1 MINLIS
7 VFCVYTKLETVS
19 KRYQLILLI
28 IPCIIILAYIYFT
41 QSNKID
47 TIKLKRRLFTTYSPS
62 KNHQLNVY
70 TADTN
75 KENASVLV
83 ELKNDQTKK
92 NIYWQPNTS
101 WAYIVWK
108 SENIVYINGTKINLS
123 KNKQYDERDNTGES
137 FYSKKDNNPLYLSI
151 LKQEIDEQKIIKQ
164 LKDKSN
170 INYADAQGN
179 TLLMIASYT
188 GNMKIFHQLKDNGAD
203 ISKRN
208 NEGQGVLEFAIR
220 SDLSEKQILKQ
231 LKDEIKMGAVITEE
245 TKNAVIQPWNYRWKA
260 ASCNYKVLDWVYDK
274 LNQNPETD
282 MTAEQKVLLKAARGQ
297 KTEGTKEE
305 AKLTDKDGNTM
316 LMIAAGYGNQKLLNN
331 LLAQNLKLTHKNRFG
346 EDALLY
352 AISKDQITTAKQLLE
367 AGMDNQEALLKTAQT
382 GNVKMA
388 ELVLKYLDL
397 RSDWYIKQAVIEAMN
412 EGNEDYAYKLFLKL
426 KDKNYKGGTETIYE
440 YAKEMGVEKIID
452 WYKK

>member
-1 MINLIS
+1 MKKG
-7 VFCVYTKLETVS
+7 FTK

-367 AGMDNQEALLKTAQT
+367 AGMDNQEALLKTAHT

-412 EGNEDYAYKLFLKL
+412 EGNEDYAYKLFLML
-426 KDKNYKGGTETIYE
+426 TAKNYKGGTETIYE

>member
-1 MINLIS
+1 MKKG
-7 VFCVYTKLETVS
+7 FTK

-47 TIKLKRRLFTTYSPS
+47 TIKLKRRSFTTYSPS

-151 LKQEIDEQKIIKQ
+151 LKQEIDEQKITKQ

-245 TKNAVIQPWNYRWKA
+245 TKNAVIQPWKHRWKA

-282 MTAEQKVLLKAARGQ
+282 M
-297 KTEGTKEE
+297 
-305 AKLTDKDGNTM
+305 
-316 LMIAAGYGNQKLLNN
+316 
-331 LLAQNLKLTHKNRFG
+331 
-346 EDALLY
+346 
-352 AISKDQITTAKQLLE
+352 TAKQLLE

-440 YAKEMGVEKIID
+440 YAKEMGVEKIVD

>member
-1 MINLIS
+1 
-7 VFCVYTKLETVS
+7 
-19 KRYQLILLI
+19 
-28 IPCIIILAYIYFT
+28 
-41 QSNKID
+41 
-47 TIKLKRRLFTTYSPS
+47 
-62 KNHQLNVY
+62 
-70 TADTN
+70 
-75 KENASVLV
+75 
-83 ELKNDQTKK
+83 
-92 NIYWQPNTS
+92 
-101 WAYIVWK
+101 
-108 SENIVYINGTKINLS
+108 
-123 KNKQYDERDNTGES
+123 
-137 FYSKKDNNPLYLSI
+137 
-151 LKQEIDEQKIIKQ
+151 
-164 LKDKSN
+164 
-170 INYADAQGN
+170 
-179 TLLMIASYT
+179 
-188 GNMKIFHQLKDNGAD
+188 
-203 ISKRN
+203 
-208 NEGQGVLEFAIR
+208 
-220 SDLSEKQILKQ
+220 
-231 LKDEIKMGAVITEE
+231 
-245 TKNAVIQPWNYRWKA
+245 
-260 ASCNYKVLDWVYDK
+260 
-274 LNQNPETD
+274 

-331 LLAQNLKLTHKNRFG
+331 LLAQAPKLTHKNRFG

-412 EGNEDYAYKLFLKL
+412 EENEDYAYKLFLKL

>member
-1 MINLIS
+1 M
-7 VFCVYTKLETVS
+7 
-19 KRYQLILLI
+19 
-28 IPCIIILAYIYFT
+28 
-41 QSNKID
+41 
-47 TIKLKRRLFTTYSPS
+47 
-62 KNHQLNVY
+62 Y

-101 WAYIVWK
+101 WVYIVWK
-108 SENIVYINGTKINLS
+108 SENIVYINGTKIDLS

-151 LKQEIDEQKIIKQ
+151 LKQEIDEQKITKQ

-170 INYADAQGN
+170 VNYADAQGN
-179 TLLMIASYT
+179 TLLRIASYT

-208 NEGQGVLEFAIR
+208 V
-220 SDLSEKQILKQ
+220 D
-231 LKDEIKMGAVITEE
+231 
-245 TKNAVIQPWNYRWKA
+245 
-260 ASCNYKVLDWVYDK
+260 KVLDWVYDK

-331 LLAQNLKLTHKNRFG
+331 LLAQAPKLTHKNRFG

>member
-1 MINLIS
+1 MKKG
-7 VFCVYTKLETVS
+7 FTK

-245 TKNAVIQPWNYRWKA
+245 TKNAVIQPWKYRWKA

-388 ELVLKYLDL
+388 ELVLKHLDL
-397 RSDWYIKQAVIEAMN
+397 RSDWHIKQAVIEAMN

>member
-1 MINLIS
+1 
-7 VFCVYTKLETVS
+7 
-19 KRYQLILLI
+19 
-28 IPCIIILAYIYFT
+28 
-41 QSNKID
+41 
-47 TIKLKRRLFTTYSPS
+47 
-62 KNHQLNVY
+62 
-70 TADTN
+70 
-75 KENASVLV
+75 
-83 ELKNDQTKK
+83 
-92 NIYWQPNTS
+92 
-101 WAYIVWK
+101 
-108 SENIVYINGTKINLS
+108 
-123 KNKQYDERDNTGES
+123 
-137 FYSKKDNNPLYLSI
+137 
-151 LKQEIDEQKIIKQ
+151 
-164 LKDKSN
+164 
-170 INYADAQGN
+170 
-179 TLLMIASYT
+179 MIASYT

-231 LKDEIKMGAVITEE
+231 LKDEIKMGAAITEE
-245 TKNAVIQPWNYRWKA
+245 TKNAVIQPWKYRWK
-260 ASCNYKVLDWVYDK
+260 V
-274 LNQNPETD
+274 
-282 MTAEQKVLLKAARGQ
+282 ARGQ

-412 EGNEDYAYKLFLKL
+412 EGNEDYVYKLFLKL

>member
-1 MINLIS
+1 MKKG
-7 VFCVYTKLETVS
+7 FTK

-170 INYADAQGN
+170 INYADA
-179 TLLMIASYT
+179 
-188 GNMKIFHQLKDNGAD
+188 
-203 ISKRN
+203 
-208 NEGQGVLEFAIR
+208 
-220 SDLSEKQILKQ
+220 
-231 LKDEIKMGAVITEE
+231 
-245 TKNAVIQPWNYRWKA
+245 
-260 ASCNYKVLDWVYDK
+260 
-274 LNQNPETD
+274 
-282 MTAEQKVLLKAARGQ
+282 
-297 KTEGTKEE
+297 
-305 AKLTDKDGNTM
+305 
-316 LMIAAGYGNQKLLNN
+316 
-331 LLAQNLKLTHKNRFG
+331 
-346 EDALLY
+346 
-352 AISKDQITTAKQLLE
+352 
-367 AGMDNQEALLKTAQT
+367 
-382 GNVKMA
+382 
-388 ELVLKYLDL
+388 
-397 RSDWYIKQAVIEAMN
+397 
-412 EGNEDYAYKLFLKL
+412 
-426 KDKNYKGGTETIYE
+426 
-440 YAKEMGVEKIID
+440 
-452 WYKK
+452 

>member
-1 MINLIS
+1 M
-7 VFCVYTKLETVS
+7 
-19 KRYQLILLI
+19 
-28 IPCIIILAYIYFT
+28 
-41 QSNKID
+41 
-47 TIKLKRRLFTTYSPS
+47 
-62 KNHQLNVY
+62 Y

-208 NEGQGVLEFAIR
+208 V
-220 SDLSEKQILKQ
+220 
-231 LKDEIKMGAVITEE
+231 VITRFW
-245 TKNAVIQPWNYRWKA
+245 TGY
-260 ASCNYKVLDWVYDK
+260 
-274 LNQNPETD
+274 
-282 MTAEQKVLLKAARGQ
+282 
-297 KTEGTKEE
+297 
-305 AKLTDKDGNTM
+305 
-316 LMIAAGYGNQKLLNN
+316 MIN
-331 LLAQNLKLTHKNRFG
+331 
-346 EDALLY
+346 
-352 AISKDQITTAKQLLE
+352 
-367 AGMDNQEALLKTAQT
+367 
-382 GNVKMA
+382 
-388 ELVLKYLDL
+388 
-397 RSDWYIKQAVIEAMN
+397 
-412 EGNEDYAYKLFLKL
+412 
-426 KDKNYKGGTETIYE
+426 
-440 YAKEMGVEKIID
+440 
-452 WYKK
+452 

>member
-1 MINLIS
+1 M
-7 VFCVYTKLETVS
+7 K
-19 KRYQLILLI
+19 KILK
-28 IPCIIILAYIYFT
+28 IIIFIFIVTNIIFIYDNY
-41 QSNKID
+41 QRNINHIVLSK
-47 TIKLKRRLFTTYSPS
+47 KLFSICSKSKEKKLNIYTT
-62 KNHQLNVY
+62 
-70 TADTN
+70 DTN

-83 ELKNDQTKK
+83 ELKNDQTNK

-108 SENIVYINGTKINLS
+108 SENIVYINGTKIDLS

-164 LKDKSN
+164 LKDKSK

-245 TKNAVIQPWNYRWKA
+245 TKNAVIQPWKYRWKA

-297 KTEGTKEE
+297 KTKGTKEE
-305 AKLTDKDGNTM
+305 AKFTDKDGNTM

-331 LLAQNLKLTHKNRFG
+331 LLAQNPKLTHKNRFG

>member
-1 MINLIS
+1 M
-7 VFCVYTKLETVS
+7 
-19 KRYQLILLI
+19 
-28 IPCIIILAYIYFT
+28 
-41 QSNKID
+41 
-47 TIKLKRRLFTTYSPS
+47 
-62 KNHQLNVY
+62 Y

-101 WAYIVWK
+101 WVYIVWK

-208 NEGQGVLEFAIR
+208 V
-220 SDLSEKQILKQ
+220 
-231 LKDEIKMGAVITEE
+231 VITRFW
-245 TKNAVIQPWNYRWKA
+245 TGY
-260 ASCNYKVLDWVYDK
+260 
-274 LNQNPETD
+274 
-282 MTAEQKVLLKAARGQ
+282 
-297 KTEGTKEE
+297 
-305 AKLTDKDGNTM
+305 
-316 LMIAAGYGNQKLLNN
+316 MIN
-331 LLAQNLKLTHKNRFG
+331 
-346 EDALLY
+346 
-352 AISKDQITTAKQLLE
+352 
-367 AGMDNQEALLKTAQT
+367 
-382 GNVKMA
+382 
-388 ELVLKYLDL
+388 
-397 RSDWYIKQAVIEAMN
+397 
-412 EGNEDYAYKLFLKL
+412 
-426 KDKNYKGGTETIYE
+426 
-440 YAKEMGVEKIID
+440 
-452 WYKK
+452 

>member
-1 MINLIS
+1 MKKG
-7 VFCVYTKLETVS
+7 FTK

-245 TKNAVIQPWNYRWKA
+245 TKNAVIQPWKYRWKA

>member
-1 MINLIS
+1 MKKG
-7 VFCVYTKLETVS
+7 FTK

-179 TLLMIASYT
+179 T
-188 GNMKIFHQLKDNGAD
+188 
-203 ISKRN
+203 
-208 NEGQGVLEFAIR
+208 
-220 SDLSEKQILKQ
+220 
-231 LKDEIKMGAVITEE
+231 
-245 TKNAVIQPWNYRWKA
+245 
-260 ASCNYKVLDWVYDK
+260 
-274 LNQNPETD
+274 
-282 MTAEQKVLLKAARGQ
+282 
-297 KTEGTKEE
+297 
-305 AKLTDKDGNTM
+305 M

-412 EGNEDYAYKLFLKL
+412 EENEEYAYKLFLKL

>member
-1 MINLIS
+1 
-7 VFCVYTKLETVS
+7 
-19 KRYQLILLI
+19 
-28 IPCIIILAYIYFT
+28 
-41 QSNKID
+41 
-47 TIKLKRRLFTTYSPS
+47 
-62 KNHQLNVY
+62 
-70 TADTN
+70 
-75 KENASVLV
+75 
-83 ELKNDQTKK
+83 
-92 NIYWQPNTS
+92 
-101 WAYIVWK
+101 
-108 SENIVYINGTKINLS
+108 
-123 KNKQYDERDNTGES
+123 
-137 FYSKKDNNPLYLSI
+137 
-151 LKQEIDEQKIIKQ
+151 
-164 LKDKSN
+164 
-170 INYADAQGN
+170 
-179 TLLMIASYT
+179 MIASYT

-231 LKDEIKMGAVITEE
+231 LKDEIKMGAAITEE
-245 TKNAVIQPWNYRWKA
+245 TKNAVIQPWKYRW
-260 ASCNYKVLDWVYDK
+260 
-274 LNQNPETD
+274 
-282 MTAEQKVLLKAARGQ
+282 KAARGQ

-331 LLAQNLKLTHKNRFG
+331 LLAQTPKLTHKNRFG

-388 ELVLKYLDL
+388 ELVLKHLDL
-397 RSDWYIKQAVIEAMN
+397 RSDWHIKQAVIEAMN

>member
-1 MINLIS
+1 M
-7 VFCVYTKLETVS
+7 K
-19 KRYQLILLI
+19 KILK
-28 IPCIIILAYIYFT
+28 IIIFIFIVTNIIFIYDNY
-41 QSNKID
+41 QRNINHIVLSK
-47 TIKLKRRLFTTYSPS
+47 KLFSICSKSKEKKLNIYTT
-62 KNHQLNVY
+62 
-70 TADTN
+70 DTN

-108 SENIVYINGTKINLS
+108 SENIVYINGTKIDLS

-151 LKQEIDEQKIIKQ
+151 LKQEIDEQKITKQ

-231 LKDEIKMGAVITEE
+231 LKDEIKMGAAITEE
-245 TKNAVIQPWNYRWKA
+245 TKNAVIQPWKYRWKA

-297 KTEGTKEE
+297 KT
-305 AKLTDKDGNTM
+305 
-316 LMIAAGYGNQKLLNN
+316 
-331 LLAQNLKLTHKNRFG
+331 
-346 EDALLY
+346 
-352 AISKDQITTAKQLLE
+352 
-367 AGMDNQEALLKTAQT
+367 
-382 GNVKMA
+382 
-388 ELVLKYLDL
+388 
-397 RSDWYIKQAVIEAMN
+397 
-412 EGNEDYAYKLFLKL
+412 
-426 KDKNYKGGTETIYE
+426 
-440 YAKEMGVEKIID
+440 IIGSRHG
-452 WYKK
+452 

>member
-1 MINLIS
+1 MKKG
-7 VFCVYTKLETVS
+7 FTK

-260 ASCNYKVLDWVYDK
+260 ASCNYKVLVGY
-274 LNQNPETD
+274 
-282 MTAEQKVLLKAARGQ
+282 
-297 KTEGTKEE
+297 
-305 AKLTDKDGNTM
+305 
-316 LMIAAGYGNQKLLNN
+316 MIN
-331 LLAQNLKLTHKNRFG
+331 
-346 EDALLY
+346 
-352 AISKDQITTAKQLLE
+352 
-367 AGMDNQEALLKTAQT
+367 
-382 GNVKMA
+382 
-388 ELVLKYLDL
+388 
-397 RSDWYIKQAVIEAMN
+397 
-412 EGNEDYAYKLFLKL
+412 
-426 KDKNYKGGTETIYE
+426 
-440 YAKEMGVEKIID
+440 
-452 WYKK
+452 

>member
-1 MINLIS
+1 M
-7 VFCVYTKLETVS
+7 K
-19 KRYQLILLI
+19 KILK
-28 IPCIIILAYIYFT
+28 IIIFIFIVTNIIFIYDNY
-41 QSNKID
+41 QRNINHIVLSK
-47 TIKLKRRLFTTYSPS
+47 KLFSICSKSKEKKLNIYTT
-62 KNHQLNVY
+62 
-70 TADTN
+70 DTN

-108 SENIVYINGTKINLS
+108 SENIVYINGTKIDLS

-151 LKQEIDEQKIIKQ
+151 LKQEIDEQKITKQ

-208 NEGQGVLEFAIR
+208 NEGQGILEFAIR

-245 TKNAVIQPWNYRWKA
+245 TKNAVIQPWNYR
-260 ASCNYKVLDWVYDK
+260 
-274 LNQNPETD
+274 
-282 MTAEQKVLLKAARGQ
+282 
-297 KTEGTKEE
+297 
-305 AKLTDKDGNTM
+305 
-316 LMIAAGYGNQKLLNN
+316 
-331 LLAQNLKLTHKNRFG
+331 
-346 EDALLY
+346 
-352 AISKDQITTAKQLLE
+352 
-367 AGMDNQEALLKTAQT
+367 
-382 GNVKMA
+382 
-388 ELVLKYLDL
+388 
-397 RSDWYIKQAVIEAMN
+397 
-412 EGNEDYAYKLFLKL
+412 
-426 KDKNYKGGTETIYE
+426 
-440 YAKEMGVEKIID
+440 
-452 WYKK
+452 

>member
-1 MINLIS
+1 M
-7 VFCVYTKLETVS
+7 
-19 KRYQLILLI
+19 
-28 IPCIIILAYIYFT
+28 
-41 QSNKID
+41 
-47 TIKLKRRLFTTYSPS
+47 
-62 KNHQLNVY
+62 Y

-101 WAYIVWK
+101 WVYIVWK
-108 SENIVYINGTKINLS
+108 SENIVYINGTKIDLS
-123 KNKQYDERDNTGES
+123 KNKQYDERDNIGES

-151 LKQEIDEQKIIKQ
+151 LKQEIDEQKITKQ

-231 LKDEIKMGAVITEE
+231 LKDEIKMGAAITEE
-245 TKNAVIQPWNYRWKA
+245 TKNAVIQPWKYRW
-260 ASCNYKVLDWVYDK
+260 
-274 LNQNPETD
+274 
-282 MTAEQKVLLKAARGQ
+282 KAARGQ

-331 LLAQNLKLTHKNRFG
+331 LLAQTPKLTHKNRFG

-388 ELVLKYLDL
+388 ELVLKHLDL
-397 RSDWYIKQAVIEAMN
+397 RSDWHIKQAVIEAMN

>member
-1 MINLIS
+1 MKKG
-7 VFCVYTKLETVS
+7 FTK

-245 TKNAVIQPWNYRWKA
+245 TKNAVIQPWKYRWKA

-412 EGNEDYAYKLFLKL
+412 EENEDYAYKLFLKL

>member
-1 MINLIS
+1 MKKG
-7 VFCVYTKLETVS
+7 FTK

-231 LKDEIKMGAVITEE
+231 LKDEIKIF
-245 TKNAVIQPWNYRWKA
+245 
-260 ASCNYKVLDWVYDK
+260 S
-274 LNQNPETD
+274 
-282 MTAEQKVLLKAARGQ
+282 
-297 KTEGTKEE
+297 
-305 AKLTDKDGNTM
+305 
-316 LMIAAGYGNQKLLNN
+316 
-331 LLAQNLKLTHKNRFG
+331 
-346 EDALLY
+346 
-352 AISKDQITTAKQLLE
+352 
-367 AGMDNQEALLKTAQT
+367 
-382 GNVKMA
+382 
-388 ELVLKYLDL
+388 
-397 RSDWYIKQAVIEAMN
+397 
-412 EGNEDYAYKLFLKL
+412 
-426 KDKNYKGGTETIYE
+426 
-440 YAKEMGVEKIID
+440 
-452 WYKK
+452 

>member
-1 MINLIS
+1 MKKG
-7 VFCVYTKLETVS
+7 FTK

-245 TKNAVIQPWNYRWKA
+245 TKNAVIQPWKYRWKA

-305 AKLTDKDGNTM
+305 AKLTD
-316 LMIAAGYGNQKLLNN
+316 
-331 LLAQNLKLTHKNRFG
+331 
-346 EDALLY
+346 
-352 AISKDQITTAKQLLE
+352 
-367 AGMDNQEALLKTAQT
+367 
-382 GNVKMA
+382 
-388 ELVLKYLDL
+388 
-397 RSDWYIKQAVIEAMN
+397 
-412 EGNEDYAYKLFLKL
+412 
-426 KDKNYKGGTETIYE
+426 
-440 YAKEMGVEKIID
+440 
-452 WYKK
+452 

>member
-1 MINLIS
+1 MKKG
-7 VFCVYTKLETVS
+7 FTKKS
-19 KRYQLILLI
+19 YQLILLI

-245 TKNAVIQPWNYRWKA
+245 TKNAVIQPWKYRWKA

-297 KTEGTKEE
+297 KTEETKEE